1 MPGVQPFFKCLGD
14 PNTVAQ
20 NWTKWK
26 KSFEYFLGASGIRN
40 DARQKAMLLHMVGPE
55 TQEVFETLV
64 PEDNTYEKAL
74 KALDEHFSVKKN
86 VPFERSVLQQAR
98 QKSGESIEQFV
109 TTLRKLAATCEYG
122 DTTNEQIR
130 DQVIATFTSSK
141 LRKRLL
147 SETDLTLDKVL
158 QIGNIMESAHHHNKE
173 IETKRYIWGSYYHCT
188 HFVIFLEHSCEFSF
202 KLIEIHYP
210 NKSSWANFYRHLY
223 AIQNF
228 VYL

>member
-1 MPGVQPFFKCLGD
+1 MTQVQMPGVQPFKCLGD
-14 PNTVAQ
+14 PNTIAQ

-64 PEDNTYEKAL
+64 PEDDTYEKAL

-86 VPFERSVLQQAR
+86 VPFERSVFHQAR

-109 TTLRKLAATCEYG
+109 TRLRKLAATCEYG
-122 DTTNEQIR
+122 DTTNEQKR
-130 DQVIATFTSSK
+130 DHVIATCTSSK
-141 LRKRLL
+141 LRKRLI

-158 QIGNIMESAHHHNKE
+158 QIGKIMESAHHHNKQ
-173 IETKRYIWGSYYHCT
+173 IETKAGS
-188 HFVIFLEHSCEFSF
+188 
-202 KLIEIHYP
+202 
-210 NKSSWANFYRHLY
+210 KSKDNYQADEE
-223 AIQNF
+223 
-228 VYL
+228 YLNYLKWKNRRSDKKTY